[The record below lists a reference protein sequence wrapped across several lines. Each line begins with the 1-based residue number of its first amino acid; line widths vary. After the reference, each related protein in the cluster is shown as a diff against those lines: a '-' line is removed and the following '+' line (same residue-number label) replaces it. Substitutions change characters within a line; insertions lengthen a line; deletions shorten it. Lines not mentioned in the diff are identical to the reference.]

1 MKRFAFSSILML
13 GCALFTLATLPAH
26 AEDGKASPAMEQK
39 MDMKDKMKHG
49 PMMDTNKDGF
59 VTKEEMMDMHKKH
72 VDRLFEKAD
81 KDKDGKLSKEEWKEG
96 KKAMRAEM
104 KDRKEDMRKMKDDMR
119 KKMED
124 MKESGDM
131 DMPAAE

>member
-1 MKRFAFSSILML
+1 MTRFSLPSILML
-13 GCALFTLATLPAH
+13 GCALFTLASIPAH
-26 AEDGKASPAMEQK
+26 AEENMDAPGMEQK
-39 MDMKDKMKHG
+39 MGMQDKMKQG

-59 VTKEEMMDMHKKH
+59 VTKEEMMDMHKKR

-81 KDKDGKLSKEEWKEG
+81 QNNDGKLSKEEWKEG

-104 KDRKEDMRKMKDDMR
+104 KDRKEEMRKMKEDMH

-124 MKESGDM
+124 MKSSGDM
-131 DMPAAE
+131 NMPAAE